1 MSLSKSHLSELHND
15 SQLCDVT
22 LKVEGTRINAH
33 RVVLSASSRYFKAM
47 FTSDMAESR
56 MSVFVKTVV
65 SKRIRRNGF
74 PCGYCHIGGFEGQE
88 RVV

>member
-1 MSLSKSHLSELHND
+1 MFRAPITATSYS
-15 SQLCDVT
+15 
-22 LKVEGTRINAH
+22 GTRINAH

-65 SKRIRRNGF
+65 SSKRIRRNGF
-74 PCGYCHIGGFEGQE
+74 PCGYCHIGGFERSGTN
-88 RVV
+88 RNTYF